1 MGKYINICNVYVFLW
16 CIFRLKGWL
25 YQGDQ
30 ISTISYII
38 IMLISL
44 YYAIICYKDY
54 RYQPVIKYYNILIV
68 FFSIYGIIN
77 ILFFEDLNK
86 IGHVIPT
93 DFFLQN
99 ILRSMLPF
107 YAFYAFT
114 KKGYITQKWLCYV
127 AIIVLFI
134 SVPRYFIEQRKM
146 MQLMLA
152 KGLLNVDEVTN
163 NAGYLFSALLP
174 LFCFWNKK
182 PLVQYAGF
190 LICIFFMLSGMK
202 RGAILVGGLSLFFIF
217 FSVFRTSNTK
227 SKIVFLILTII
238 CIFLSYKYFSYMED
252 SSAYFM
258 QRLEDTKEGNT
269 SSRFVLYED
278 FWNMF
283 WNNSNPFSLLF
294 GLGADATIRYGKNYA
309 HNDWL
314 EIAVDHGMIG
324 ITVFFVFWKR
334 MLHFWRTTRKYPVI
348 YVALGA
354 CVIQLFAK
362 TFFSMSINDMEF
374 YTVLVLGYCVA
385 IVTKPQLIVKQE
397 IKQKY

>member
-1 MGKYINICNVYVFLW
+1 
-16 CIFRLKGWL
+16 
-25 YQGDQ
+25 
-30 ISTISYII
+30 
-38 IMLISL
+38 
-44 YYAIICYKDY
+44 
-54 RYQPVIKYYNILIV
+54 
-68 FFSIYGIIN
+68 
-77 ILFFEDLNK
+77 
-86 IGHVIPT
+86 
-93 DFFLQN
+93 
-99 ILRSMLPF
+99 
-107 YAFYAFT
+107 
-114 KKGYITQKWLCYV
+114 
-127 AIIVLFI
+127 
-134 SVPRYFIEQRKM
+134 
-146 MQLMLA
+146 
-152 KGLLNVDEVTN
+152 
-163 NAGYLFSALLP
+163 
-174 LFCFWNKK
+174 
-182 PLVQYAGF
+182 
-190 LICIFFMLSGMK
+190 
-202 RGAILVGGLSLFFIF
+202 
-217 FSVFRTSNTK
+217 
-227 SKIVFLILTII
+227 
-238 CIFLSYKYFSYMED
+238 MED

-269 SSRFVLYED
+269 SSRSVLYED